1 MNDVSREPTKP
12 VADPSAR
19 SRAGRFLLGLSL
31 VLVSF
36 NLRPIFSSLSAVL
49 PEAVAETGA
58 GPLFS
63 GLATTLPVLCLG
75 LFAPLAPIL
84 SRRIG
89 PEWTVFWALVLIAAG
104 TGLRGIPSEVAV
116 LAGQVIAGAAIAV
129 GNVLLPG
136 LVKRDFPGSAALMTG
151 LYTMALCGGA
161 ATAAGITVPINEAF
175 GSWSL
180 ALAAWA
186 LPAAAV
192 GLLWTVQLAH
202 ARTVPAVRRPPVRGL
217 WRDPLAWQV
226 TLFMGLQSSLAYC
239 VFGWLAPILRD
250 RGLDGVTAG
259 FIVSVSV
266 LIQTVSCLAAPNI
279 AARLKSQSWINVILL
294 ACAVVGLLGCLY
306 APLWSI
312 WFWAVIQ
319 GLGQG
324 SLIAV
329 AMTVIV
335 LRSPDPWV
343 AAQLSS
349 MAQTVGYIL
358 AAGGPLLVGLL
369 HAWSGGFAVTGIL
382 FAALGIAGAIAGFG
396 AGRPILVRPDP
407 TPQDKG

>member
-1 MNDVSREPTKP
+1 M
-12 VADPSAR
+12 PSR
-19 SRAGRFLLGLSL
+19 SRAGRILLGLSL
-31 VLVSF
+31 VLVAF
-36 NLRPIFSSLSAVL
+36 NLRLIFSSMSAVL
-49 PEAVAETGA
+49 PDAAAGTGA
-58 GPLFS
+58 GPLFP
-63 GLATTLPVLCLG
+63 GLVTTLPVLCLG
-75 LFAPLAPIL
+75 AFAPFAPIL

-89 PEWTVFWALVLIAAG
+89 PEWTIALMLLVLTVG
-104 TGLRGIPSEVAV
+104 TGLRGIPEELAV
-116 LAGQVIAGAAIAV
+116 VSGQVMAGAAIAV

-136 LVKRDFPGSAALMTG
+136 LVKRDFSRQTALMTG

-161 ATAAGITVPINEAF
+161 ATAAGATVPLERAL

-180 ALAAWA
+180 ALAAWCV
-186 LPAAAV
+186 PAALV
-192 GLLWTVQLAH
+192 GILWLPQLAH
-202 ARTVPAVRRPPVRGL
+202 ARSVPAVRRPPVRGL

-250 RGLDGVTAG
+250 RGLDPVTAG

-266 LIQTVSCLAAPNI
+266 LVQTVSCLAAPNI
-279 AARLKSQSWINVILL
+279 AARMKSQSGINVILL
-294 ACAVVGLLGCLY
+294 GFAVVGLLGCLF

-312 WFWAVIQ
+312 WVWAILQ
-319 GLGQG
+319 GIGQG

-349 MAQTVGYIL
+349 MAQTVGYML
-358 AAGGPLLVGLL
+358 AAAGPLLVGLL
-369 HAWSGGFAVTGIL
+369 HAWSGGFAVTGLL
-382 FAALGIAGAIAGFG
+382 FVGLGAAGAVAGWG
-396 AGRPILVRPDP
+396 AGRPLQVRPAA
-407 TPQDKG
+407 